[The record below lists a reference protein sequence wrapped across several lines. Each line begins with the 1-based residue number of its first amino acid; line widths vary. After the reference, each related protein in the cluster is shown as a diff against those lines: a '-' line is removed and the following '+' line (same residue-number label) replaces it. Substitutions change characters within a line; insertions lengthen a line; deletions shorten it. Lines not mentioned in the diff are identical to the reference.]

1 MPPTL
6 NRGRW
11 TRCCAG
17 WAAALLGVAAL
28 AGCGSSLPERP
39 DPEQAKQALRTALD
53 AWQNGE
59 SIEDLTKRTPPI
71 YFNDPKATDGV
82 QLKSYEF
89 EGSPEFSGQ
98 SVRIAVKATLQR
110 DQRDGKERSLAYLV
124 DIASAIVI
132 VPE

>member
-1 MPPTL
+1 MPSTL
-6 NRGRW
+6 NRGRR

-17 WAAALLGVAAL
+17 WAALLGVAAL
-28 AGCGSSLPERP
+28 AGCGSSLPDRP
-39 DPEQAKQALRTALD
+39 DPAQAKHALQTALD

-59 SIEDLTKRTPPI
+59 SVEELTKRTPPI